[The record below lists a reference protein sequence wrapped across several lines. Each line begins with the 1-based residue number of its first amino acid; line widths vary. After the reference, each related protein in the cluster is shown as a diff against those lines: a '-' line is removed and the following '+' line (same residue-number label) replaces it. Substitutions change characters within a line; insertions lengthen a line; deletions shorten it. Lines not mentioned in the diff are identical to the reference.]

1 MIFDLSLCI
10 NKRVLNLSACVIHL
24 FLAVLVPH
32 RRVNCYLMA
41 AGGSYSLVSV
51 RGLLLGDPSLR
62 GPQAQGTGSVVV
74 MHGRPCS
81 MACGLLLRQKLSPCL
96 LHCQADSL
104 PLREVLYVL
113 LLLWKKID
121 NRNV

>member
-1 MIFDLSLCI
+1 MCYSFVFGRAGSPSPRELLSDGRGREL
-10 NKRVLNLSACVIHL
+10 LSGA
-24 FLAVLVPH
+24 
-32 RRVNCYLMA
+32 
-41 AGGSYSLVSV
+41 V

-113 LLLWKKID
+113 LLLLKKID